1 MFRRRHVVEMITMA
15 QRPFSNVILDSTIEN
30 VLESQAQ
37 KTLTKTKPPTNK
49 KDINVCP
56 IAIEMTSNNQAAV
69 SDVICLYFLSVFYNR
84 ISFSIS
90 QVCTVFVR
98 LPQQSSTASGYKQ
111 PVCFGSSLIIQPKN
125 NIFLIKPP
133 ARISQQNV

>member
-1 MFRRRHVVEMITMA
+1 MITMA
-15 QRPFSNVILDSTIEN
+15 QRPFSNVILDSTMEN
-30 VLESQAQ
+30 ASESQAQ
-37 KTLTKTKPPTNK
+37 KTTKLKPLISK
-49 KDINVCP
+49 KDAKNICP

-69 SDVICLYFLSVFYNR
+69 RLRRLHVLSQFHSILFYCSV
-84 ISFSIS
+84 SFS

-98 LPQQSSTASGYKQ
+98 LPQQNPTASGQHKQ

-133 ARISQQNV
+133 ARVSQQNV